1 MNTTLSNSVSSIP
14 LILALVPV
22 AGKAPQ
28 RKNWASEPPLSHQV
42 LIDELKNNKNY
53 TGYGIRLGPVSNG
66 VVAVD
71 IDGEAGHKDYQEIFG
86 RLPNSDPTTVKTT
99 SGKPGRQAE
108 YYLIPE
114 QFWDAIATTKIKT
127 GIVGPDGKEE
137 LLELRWTGLQQVLP
151 PSAHPDGGN
160 YQYLP
165 GCSFSEVEIAPAPI
179 TLIEKMLKDAT
190 PKIPIPEIPQDD
202 RPAISLAQI
211 ININS
216 RDILNG
222 VQAGSRNDT
231 GAKLARELIG
241 AESSAKRLGINL
253 SDTAEQLFYDFCQR
267 CSPPLSN
274 KESKSIW
281 NSADK
286 SNPTASLPDDAIL
299 NCVKAHQ
306 RKHNKSYGSKSRTKY
321 KQSNQSNQLHEPEPL
336 PMASNVVPIGTPRRK
351 LTIEDLT
358 AELETMAN
366 SLLTSA
372 NLEKRFIE
380 LSVDFGLPI
389 PVIRQYY
396 SEIEKKHST
405 ESRDLKKDLAEYQ
418 ECLAVRL
425 KNSKLFLPGPLRNVS
440 IMCKNLGF
448 LDEAGVLLL
457 LTATSAMIHA
467 DTDLMLHEGLNFTV
481 GPTIFSCLI
490 AESGMKK
497 SPLLRNIIKDS
508 LRAIV
513 KREKKRYSQAM
524 ADWDL
529 LSDDEKKS
537 HPKPNYRC
545 YMINGGTV
553 EGIRNLVANNQGNG
567 ILRFLDELKGL
578 WSQQGKYS
586 NGIGDDRQQLIESY
600 DGYLPEVARASVDG
614 NIAGTGEKIN
624 LPVIGGI
631 QPDILHGLFMQ
642 DENDSDGLLARFM
655 FVTVPTAPAYILENQ
670 SMPVEL
676 IEYLEGLYQRVSVQR
691 PQRHYLSDDAYKIF
705 VEAYNSCETEKLKG
719 NPPAIQYQINK
730 LPGKIAKIALVLH
743 YLLSLVNNP
752 DQQVPEIVE
761 FHTIQLAI
769 DWGNYQINQCE
780 AIYHS
785 FDNSEIAPVLQ
796 KILDKT
802 PPTGVT
808 ATELKRSI
816 YCLRQKSISEINE
829 LIQILV
835 NAGHGHTKPHN
846 KVFRFFKS

>member
-1 MNTTLSNSVSSIP
+1 MVRNIKTLSNSVSYIP
-14 LILALVPV
+14 LYLALVPV
-22 AGKAPQ
+22 EGKAPK
-28 RKNWASEPPLSHQV
+28 RKNWANEPPLSHQQ
-42 LIDELKNNKNY
+42 LISELENNKNY
-53 TGYGIRLGPVSNG
+53 TGYGLRLGPISNG
-66 VVAVD
+66 LVAVD
-71 IDGEAGHKDYQEIFG
+71 IDGEAGHQPYQEIFG
-86 RLPNSDPTTVKTT
+86 TLPNKEPTTVKTT

-190 PKIPIPEIPQDD
+190 PKIPIPEIPEDD
-202 RPAISLAQI
+202 TPAISLAQI

-281 NSADK
+281 ISADK

-306 RKHNKSYGSKSRTKY
+306 RKHNKSYGGKSRTKY
-321 KQSNQSNQLHEPEPL
+321 KQSNQLHEPEPL

-372 NLEKRFIE
+372 DLEKGFIE
-380 LSVDFGLPI
+380 LSVKFGLPI
-389 PVIRQYY
+389 PAIRPLY

-405 ESRDLKKDLAEYQ
+405 ESRDLKQDLAEYQ
-418 ECLAVRL
+418 KCLAVRL
-425 KNSKLFLPGPLRNVS
+425 VNSKLFLPGPLRHVS
-440 IMCKNLGF
+440 TMCKNLGF
-448 LDEAGVLLL
+448 LDEAGILLL
-457 LTATSAMIHA
+457 ITGISAMIHA
-467 DTDLMLHEGLNFTV
+467 DTYLVVDDVLNFTV

-497 SPLLRNIIKDS
+497 SPLLRNIIKD
-508 LRAIV
+508 AIRV
-513 KREKKRYSQAM
+513 LAKKENKRYEKAM
-524 ADWDL
+524 ADWEL

-537 HPKPNYRC
+537 NPKPNRRC
-545 YMINGGTV
+545 YMINGGTS
-553 EGIRNLVANNQGNG
+553 EGIRNLVAGNKGSG

-614 NIAGTGEKIN
+614 NIAGTAEKVN

-631 QPDILHGLFMQ
+631 QPDILHELFLK
-642 DENDSDGLLARFM
+642 DEHDSDGLMARFM
-655 FVTVPTAPAYILENQ
+655 FVTVPTAPAYIKPDRRK
-670 SMPVEL
+670 PVDL
-676 IEYLEGLYQRVSVQR
+676 LEYLEGLYRRISEQR

-705 VEAYNSCETEKLKG
+705 VEVYNSCEAQKMKG

-752 DQQVPEIVE
+752 DQPVPEMVE
-761 FHTIQLAI
+761 VRTMQLAI

-780 AIYHS
+780 AIYNS
-785 FDNSEIAPVLQ
+785 FDNSEIAPLLE
-796 KILDKT
+796 KILAKT
-802 PPTGVT
+802 PPTGIT
-808 ATELKRSI
+808 ANQLKRAVWG
-816 YCLRQKSISEINE
+816 LREKSISEIND
-829 LIQILV
+829 LIQMLV
-835 NAGHGHTKPHN
+835 EVGHGHTETHN
-846 KVFRFFKS
+846 KGFRFFKS